1 MLEYKYDI
9 LPLILLQHKQ
19 IHSMKKNFGAVMKAV
34 MAKVGASAEGK
45 KVSELIKGI
54 I

>member
-1 MLEYKYDI
+1 MIASLDD
-9 LPLILLQHKQ
+9 
-19 IHSMKKNFGAVMKAV
+19 SMKKNFGAVMKAV